1 MASPLLESLEALV
14 TPEVLS
20 RTSRDLGESEANIAR
35 GFSSAFGGT
44 LAGLT
49 SRASDAGFMRQIL
62 ELVGSKANDGRILD
76 DPSALFSGPITSPAM
91 DLGSKFL
98 TSVFGGRTSG
108 VTDLIGRTAGLRPQA
123 ASSIMSMIGPL
134 VLAVLGRLVRSRGL
148 DASGLASALLMQRED
163 ILRAAPPGLNNVLG
177 LAGAAP
183 AAVAARSPAP
193 SGRRWLLPLLAAA
206 ALALILWSVLRGGRA
221 RDTVDDAVGAM
232 EETAVETGNA
242 VRSAA
247 ADASN
252 WVEQRL
258 PDGVNLNVPPTGI
271 ESRLVGFITDPDRPV
286 DRTTWFEFDRLTFE
300 TGSAT
305 VRPESK
311 EQLDNIAAILKAYP
325 SVTVKIGGYTD
336 NTGDDAA
343 NLKLSQDRAS
353 AVERELVTRG
363 AADDRIE
370 AEGYGEQHPVA
381 DNSTEEGRAK
391 NRRIAL
397 RVTAK

>member
-1 MASPLLESLEALV
+1 MASPLLESLETLV
-14 TPEVLS
+14 TPQVLS
-20 RTSRDLGESEANIAR
+20 RTARDLGESEANIAR
-35 GFSSAFGGT
+35 GFSSAFGAS

-49 SRASDAGFMRQIL
+49 SRASDAGFMRQIFD
-62 ELVGSKANDGRILD
+62 LVGSKANDGRILD
-76 DPSALFSGPITSPAM
+76 DPAALFSGPITSPAM

-163 ILRAAPPGLNNVLG
+163 ILRAAPPGLNSVLG
-177 LAGAAP
+177 LPGAAP
-183 AAVAARSPAP
+183 AAVAARTAP

-221 RDTVDDAVGAM
+221 RDTVNDAVGAM
-232 EETAVETGNA
+232 EEAAVETGDA

-247 ADASN
+247 ADVSN

-271 ESRLVGFITDPDRPV
+271 ESRLVGFITDPNRPV

-363 AADDRIE
+363 VPDDRIE

-381 DNSTEEGRAK
+381 DNATEEGRAK

>member
-1 MASPLLESLEALV
+1 MASPLLESLETLV
-14 TPEVLS
+14 TPQVLS
-20 RTSRDLGESEANIAR
+20 RTARDLGESEANIAR
-35 GFSSAFGGT
+35 GFSSAFGAS

-49 SRASDAGFMRQIL
+49 SRASDAGFMRQIFD
-62 ELVGSKANDGRILD
+62 LVGSKANDGRILD
-76 DPSALFSGPITSPAM
+76 DPAALFSGPITSPAM

-123 ASSIMSMIGPL
+123 ASSIMSMVGPL

-183 AAVAARSPAP
+183 AAVAARTAP

-221 RDTVDDAVGAM
+221 RDTVNDAVGAM
-232 EETAVETGNA
+232 EEAAVETGNA

-247 ADASN
+247 ADVSN

-271 ESRLVGFITDPDRPV
+271 ESRLVGFITDPNRPV

-363 AADDRIE
+363 VPDDRIE

-381 DNSTEEGRAK
+381 DNATEEGRAK

>member
-14 TPEVLS
+14 TPQVLS
-20 RTSRDLGESEANIAR
+20 RTSRDLGESETNIAR
-35 GFSSAFGGT
+35 GFSSAFGAT

-49 SRASDAGFMRQIL
+49 SRAGDAGFMRQIFD
-62 ELVGSKANDGRILD
+62 LVGSKANDGRLLE
-76 DPSALFSGPITSPAM
+76 DPAALFSGPITSPAM

-98 TSVFGGRTSG
+98 TSIFGGRTSG

-148 DASGLASALLMQRED
+148 DASGLSSALLMQRED
-163 ILRAAPPGLNNVLG
+163 ILRAAPAGLNNVLG

-183 AAVAARSPAP
+183 AAAARAAAP
-193 SGRRWLLPLLAAA
+193 SGRRWLLPLVAAA

-221 RDTVDDAVGAM
+221 RDAANEAVGAM
-232 EETAVETGNA
+232 EEAAVEAGNA
-242 VRSAA
+242 VRTTA
-247 ADASN
+247 ADVSN

-271 ESRLVGFITDPDRPV
+271 ESRLVGFITDPNRPV

-325 SVTVKIGGYTD
+325 SVTVKVGGYTD

-353 AVERELVTRG
+353 AVERELVQRG
-363 AADDRIE
+363 VPDDRIE

>member
-14 TPEVLS
+14 TPQVLS

-35 GFSSAFGGT
+35 GFSSAFGAT

-49 SRASDAGFMRQIL
+49 SRASDTGFMRQIFDL
-62 ELVGSKANDGRILD
+62 LGSKANDGRILD

-108 VTDLIGRTAGLRPQA
+108 VTDLVGRTAGLRPQA
-123 ASSIMSMIGPL
+123 ASSIMSIVGPL

-148 DASGLASALLMQRED
+148 DASGLASSLLMQRED

-183 AAVAARSPAP
+183 AAAARAAEP

-221 RDTVDDAVGAM
+221 RDSVNDAVGAM
-232 EETAVETGNA
+232 EEAAVETGNA

-247 ADASN
+247 VDVSN
-252 WVEQRL
+252 WVDQRL

-271 ESRLVGFITDPDRPV
+271 ESRLVGFITDPNRPV

-325 SVTVKIGGYTD
+325 SVNVKLGGYTD

-343 NLKLSQDRAS
+343 NLKLSQDRAA
-353 AVERELVTRG
+353 AVEREILARG
-363 AADDRIE
+363 IADDRVE
-370 AEGYGEQHPVA
+370 SEGYGEQHPVA